1 MLEELIKLIH
11 NYPNDAE
18 LGKKVR
24 EWYWNNK
31 TKRESKIDVWYERE
45 HTD

>member
-1 MLEELIKLIH
+1 MLEEIIELIKQ
-11 NYPNDAE
+11 YPNDAE
-18 LGKKVR
+18 LGKKIR

-31 TKRESKIDVWYERE
+31 RKSQIDVWYERE